1 MTKNCL
7 WISNLIIHFKEEII
21 DNLISQIN
29 PLFSNILRKIS
40 KLMNYEILA
49 KNIYTTVKLNGYGVM
64 KYLDPVSI
72 PGMVSKS
79 EHIN

>member
-1 MTKNCL
+1 
-7 WISNLIIHFKEEII
+7 
-21 DNLISQIN
+21 
-29 PLFSNILRKIS
+29 
-40 KLMNYEILA
+40 MNYEILA